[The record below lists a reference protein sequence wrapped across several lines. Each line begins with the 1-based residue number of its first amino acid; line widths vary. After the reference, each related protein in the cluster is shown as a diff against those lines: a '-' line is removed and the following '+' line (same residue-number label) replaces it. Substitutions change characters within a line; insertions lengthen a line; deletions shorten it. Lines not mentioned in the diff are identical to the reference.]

1 MRFAT
6 VATGGVNGYLAVK
19 LAEAG
24 ADVACLARGA
34 HLEAI
39 RAQGLRLVG
48 PAGESVGRPR
58 LVTDDPSAIGPVDVI
73 LFAVKAQDLDGA
85 APLCLPMMGPETVVI
100 PFLNGVEAAERLEGH
115 LGRGRVL
122 EGTCGISIFL
132 GAPGRLDM
140 ASGFAWYKFAE
151 RDGGRSERALAIA
164 AAMQEAGVEA
174 GVPEDVRVE
183 IWRKFLMLAT
193 LSGITAGGRCAA
205 GDIQSSDALK
215 ALARDCVAEIGALA
229 RARGVAIGEADEA
242 KVLETLA
249 GFPPDMRASMA
260 KDLEAGRPL
269 EVDWLSGA
277 VARLSAAEGLEAPA
291 HRTITALLA
300 PHRLGRRR

>member
-19 LAEAG
+19 LAEGG

-39 RAQGLRLVG
+39 RARGLRLVG
-48 PAGESVGRPR
+48 PGGESVGRPR
-58 LVTDDPSAIGPVDVI
+58 LATDDPGEIGPVDVVF
-73 LFAVKAQDLDGA
+73 FAVKAQDLDGA
-85 APLCLPMMGPETVVI
+85 APLCLPLMGPETVVI
-100 PFLNGVEAAERLEGH
+100 PFLNGVEASERLESH

-132 GAPGRLDM
+132 GEPGRLDM
-140 ASGFAWYKFAE
+140 ASSFAWYKFAE
-151 RDGGRSERALAIA
+151 RDGTRSERAEAIA
-164 AAMQEAGVEA
+164 AAMREAGVDA
-174 GVPEDVRVE
+174 TVPEDIRVE

-193 LSGITAGGRCAA
+193 LSGVTAAGRCSA
-205 GDIQSSDALK
+205 GDVQASEALS
-215 ALARDCVAEIGALA
+215 ALARACVAEIGALA
-229 RARGVAIGEADEA
+229 RAKGVPIRESDEA
-242 KVLETLA
+242 KVLELMA
-249 GFPPDMRASMA
+249 GFPAGMRASMA
-260 KDLEAGRPL
+260 KDLDAGRPL

-291 HRTITALLA
+291 HRTLAAVLA
-300 PHRLGRRR
+300 PWRLGRRG